1 MGTAAPRKT
10 EQDPVSA
17 DGPALPLP
25 EVRKAG
31 FWSARLNAVL
41 RQWGAL
47 SLERKFLIT
56 ATLTVGLSMAT
67 LGYWV
72 EKRIRSGW
80 IQGMAETGAVY
91 LEGFLAHHVQL
102 LETSRSLPAA
112 NQAEIERLL
121 SNTSLGNRVAII
133 KIWDLNGNLIFSTNK
148 SDSHEKLHSGFLDRI
163 KSGHVVVD
171 SDTDDHVTELKSQ
184 NISPKL
190 IEIYAPIY
198 NLKTRNIIA
207 IGEFYEFDRFLQ
219 KEVRDVKYATWFLI
233 FNVAVVI
240 IALLHI
246 IAKKTSKTINMQQEL
261 LESNFARA
269 AALAKRNNALRRAA
283 DRARLNAA
291 VLNETYLA
299 SIGADIH
306 DGPIQILSL
315 MMLKL
320 PDSGPQSMQSDELAR
335 TIRKDLEP
343 LIQHTLADL
352 RNLSSGL
359 VLPELEGLPAR
370 DAIDL
375 AITRHEHQ
383 TGTLVLRALEDLPE
397 HVSRAI
403 RVCTYRVVQE
413 ALNNSYKHAGGHGQ
427 RVSARV
433 DGKMLEIVV
442 ADSGD
447 ASATQPRH
455 PASGVRLGLR
465 GMESRIKAL
474 RGNLA
479 ITRSPQGG
487 TEIRATLPLRA

>member
-1 MGTAAPRKT
+1 MGTAARRKT
-10 EQDPVSA
+10 EQDPVSS
-17 DGPALPLP
+17 DGPVLPD
-25 EVRKAG
+25 VRKAG

-41 RQWGAL
+41 RRWGAL
-47 SLERKFLIT
+47 SLERQFLIT

-80 IQGMAETGAVY
+80 IQGMAETGALY

-102 LETSRSLPAA
+102 LESSRSLPIA

-121 SNTSLGNRVAII
+121 SNTSLGKRVAII
-133 KIWDLNGNLIFSTNK
+133 KIWDLDGNLIFSTNK
-148 SDSHEKLHSGFLDRI
+148 SDSHERLHSGFLDRI
-163 KSGHVVVD
+163 KAGQVVVD

-184 NISPKL
+184 NLSPKL

-219 KEVRDVKYATWFLI
+219 NEISNVKHATWFLI
-233 FNVAVVI
+233 FNVAI
-240 IALLHI
+240 IIIVLLHV
-246 IAKKTSKTINMQQEL
+246 IARKTSKTVNMQQEL

-320 PDSGPQSMQSDELAR
+320 PDSGPQSMRSDELAR

-343 LIQHTLADL
+343 LIQHTLEEL

-359 VLPELEGLPAR
+359 VLPELEDLPAR
-370 DAIDL
+370 DTIDL

-383 TGTLVLRALEDLPE
+383 TGTSVLRALEDLPE
-397 HVSRAI
+397 HVPRAV

-433 DGKMLEIVV
+433 HGKMLEIIV

-447 ASATQPRH
+447 ASAPPSHH
-455 PASGVRLGLR
+455 PASRAKLGLR

-479 ITRSPQGG
+479 ITRSPDGG
-487 TEIRATLPLRA
+487 TEIRATLPLRS

>member
-1 MGTAAPRKT
+1 MP
-10 EQDPVSA
+10 P
-17 DGPALPLP
+17 P
-25 EVRKAG
+25 EARKAR
-31 FWSARLNAVL
+31 FWPTRLNAVL
-41 RQWGAL
+41 RRWSAL
-47 SLERKFLIT
+47 SLERQFLIT

-91 LEGFLAHHVQL
+91 LEGFLAQHVQL

-112 NQAEIERLL
+112 NKAEIERLL

-133 KIWDLNGNLIFSTNK
+133 KIWDLDGNLIFSTNN

-163 KSGHVVVD
+163 KAGQVVVD
-171 SDTDDHVTELKSQ
+171 ADTDDHISELRSQ
-184 NISPKL
+184 NLSPKL

-198 NLKTRNIIA
+198 NLKTRKIIA
-207 IGEFYEFDRFLQ
+207 IGEFYEFDRFLL
-219 KEVRDVKYATWFLI
+219 KEIRDVKYATWFLI
-233 FNVAVVI
+233 FNVAI
-240 IALLHI
+240 IIIVLLHV

-359 VLPELEGLPAR
+359 VLPELEDLSAR
-370 DAIDL
+370 STIDL

-383 TGTLVLRALEDLPE
+383 TGTLVLRAIGDLPE
-397 HVSRAI
+397 HVPSAI

-433 DGKMLEIVV
+433 NGKMLEIVV
-442 ADSGD
+442 ADSGN
-447 ASATQPRH
+447 ASAPRPRH
-455 PASGVRLGLR
+455 PASGTKLGLR

-474 RGNLA
+474 RGNLV
-479 ITRSPQGG
+479 ITRAADGG
-487 TEIRATLPLRA
+487 TAIRATLPLRS